1 MREYDEYDKW
11 RISESRAWLKHVREV
26 WRDKQRI
33 SSSLDDTLEV
43 IRRLAEPRGI
53 DYARPAVRTSANVD
67 VVADVVAAM
76 DELAQEWRDASMRVA
91 EEEREARRVIAKVDN
106 AAYRQLL
113 TLRYLNGKGWDDVA
127 REMNYSVDYCFE
139 LHDQAALA
147 LHDHLPYGWRTRI
160 PSAQ

>member
-76 DELAQEWRDASMRVA
+76 DELAQEWRDSSIRIA
-91 EEEREARRVIAKVDN
+91 EECAEAKLAIDNVDN
-106 AAYRQLL
+106 AVYRQLL
-113 TLRYLNGKGWDDVA
+113 TLRYIDGKCWDDVA
-127 REMNYSVDYCFE
+127 NDMHFSKDYCFE
-139 LHDQAALA
+139 LHDKAALA